1 VTLNAEA
8 IADKVKER
16 ARKYQKDAAAAIEA
30 GEKASALAGQVKG
43 LQDELARFEVRAANL
58 KALGKEPVT
67 TPNPAS
73 GYSHQYGCVIEF
85 EPLRSVKSG
94 AELAR
99 EMGANIDHIKAEIK
113 ARQREIDELLK

>member
-1 VTLNAEA
+1 
-8 IADKVKER
+8 
-16 ARKYQKDAAAAIEA
+16 
-30 GEKASALAGQVKG
+30 
-43 LQDELARFEVRAANL
+43 
-58 KALGKEPVT
+58 
-67 TPNPAS
+67 
-73 GYSHQYGCVIEF
+73 VIEF